1 MSRAFPKNKIKCLN
15 CKKEF
20 HIKEKDFRPNK
31 LAKKQ
36 IDNKIY
42 LNEEELVFKEKIE
55 ESIQAFFRLFT
66 LSKTKLDLECHEH
79 FEEIRKQIEMQ
90 RDKINDICME
100 MIEATQKYEKSY
112 LKNLNEKLDT
122 CLNSFE
128 IKSVDV
134 DENQWSPGNAFFLR
148 VRN

>member
-1 MSRAFPKNKIKCLN
+1 M
-15 CKKEF
+15 
-20 HIKEKDFRPNK
+20 
-31 LAKKQ
+31 AKTQ